1 MLIFP
6 TARRQ
11 NSSAALYGNI
21 SEANI
26 LSWIQYIPSL
36 HSLLGTCLV
45 HCKLFIELLKTIFS
59 LFCVRILSIICCKR
73 KFLNIR
79 QSREE
84 FLHVFRREAP
94 YISVG
99 NRTISTNWVLSITS
113 CLFIFFLEMNENES
127 CRSMNWLVRIHHSF
141 DCSVLAM
148 RITVSPWGTCSSKPL
163 RTLDREGVEKLPCHC
178 VHIVQC
184 IFQRMYLPLQK

>member
-45 HCKLFIELLKTIFS
+45 HCKLFIGLLKTIFS
-59 LFCVRILSIICCKR
+59 LFCVWILSIICCKR

-127 CRSMNWLVRIHHSF
+127 CRSMNWLVRIHHWF
-141 DCSVLAM
+141 DCGACNENN
-148 RITVSPWGTCSSKPL
+148 RFPWGTCSKPL
-163 RTLDREGVEKLPCHC
+163 RTLAWEGVKNFH
-178 VHIVQC
+178 VIASIVQC
-184 IFQRMYLPLQK
+184 IF